1 MEQSAFL
8 SIIRTDATLRF
19 RLDLPDGP
27 LAGGQEHNTDL
38 SGETKERLRRLVQS
52 ASQSMQ
58 GVVSSTQALASVAPD
73 FKRQTTR
80 LSAVNDALLALGRFL
95 FDSLLPTPLQEALRR
110 LDSPLLLSTNTPD
123 IPWELM
129 FDASTKPGRHI
140 CQMTA
145 TGRISS
151 TGRER
156 DLFPRM
162 APLPERPTRKLGKR
176 EPQGLSVLFLVN
188 PTGERPGAEEEI
200 ATLCT
205 SLPESI
211 SRIILYR
218 QQANQLEMRM
228 RIGAE
233 SPHIIHYAGPLPIL
247 SGGGEPV
254 LALAGNSRL
263 DSAAIEPLLQVL
275 PKRPL
280 VFLSYYDEERQLR
293 AGTSA
298 LSQQERDEATE
309 RLAAALLNA
318 GAGAV
323 VALRWPINTFRTREF
338 VSLFYQDV
346 ADGVTLGE
354 ALRRTRLA
362 MAQHYIDDTSWASF
376 VLFGDP
382 TQRLVSA
389 SLANKERSVEP
400 HYDVFD
406 DSHLMAPLLPSSNTP
421 DRRFLRAVLELAL
434 GEARRMHKD
443 YLGTPHLFIALTKL
457 DGGCTQDALRSLGF
471 SPKQVR
477 DVIRLALGS
486 GKATMDTPI
495 LPTRRC
501 KEILHTAELNAAN
514 AASSLVD
521 ERAIAQAVLSEGDGV
536 THELLTK
543 LGINPSQLIDLI
555 LQSTAHALLELVP
568 TAGAN
573 PEVLPEEL
581 PGAINPDHPGK
592 GGNSVLERLGRD
604 LTKQASNKQL
614 TPLIGRD
621 KEIRLLM
628 QTLML
633 KDRNNPILIG
643 DSGVGKTTIVGG
655 LAQRI
660 VDGKVPPELRGKRL
674 IELSA
679 SSLVAGTKY
688 RGEFEERLLKVLEEA
703 EGSGNI
709 ILFIDEMHLL
719 IGTGRAA
726 DGSID
731 AAGIL
736 KPALAGGRLRC
747 IGATTPQEYRLIE
760 KDAAME
766 RRLRPVLIEEPT
778 PDEALE
784 ILKGMRP
791 LYEQHHHATITDD
804 ALQAAVHLSEQ
815 YLPNLR
821 LPDKACSVLDEAC
834 SQARIACLEEQNA
847 ENELDDDDDN
857 EEEQPITPVINAPM
871 IAEVISYRT
880 GIPVRAPGREERDRL
895 LSLDNRLRGRV
906 IGQDEAINRVAQA
919 IQVARAG
926 LKPRNRPAGV
936 FMFLGPTGVGKTELA
951 RALAAEVF
959 GSDEHLIRVDMSEYM
974 EKHAVSRMIG
984 APPGY
989 VGHDQEGQLTG
1000 KLRRRPHCVV
1010 LLDELEKA
1018 HPEVF
1023 DLFLQV
1029 FDAGRLTDAQGH
1041 TVDAQHAIWI
1051 MTSNVGTDM
1060 LGRSMQVGFRSKKE
1074 TQEESQRDRLF
1085 ERLRQTFRP
1094 EFLNRIDDVIIFH
1107 PLDEEQAHEITR
1119 LQMNELAGRLL
1130 DQGLILHTDDSAIDL
1145 LCKEGFSATQGAR
1158 PLRRVIEKLLTVPL
1172 SMRILLAD
1180 IPENGE
1186 VHVSAQNGKLEIDIR
1201 EPEPSL
1207 LPTLDD
1213 EEETAEVDVVNSI
1226 SADLDGGPITYVQ

>member
-8 SIIRTDATLRF
+8 SIVRTDATYRF

-27 LAGGQEHNTDL
+27 IAGGQEYNTDL
-38 SGETKERLRRLVQS
+38 SVETRERLRRLLQS

-58 GVVSSTQALASVAPD
+58 GIVSSTQAMASVAPD
-73 FKRQTTR
+73 FKRQTSR
-80 LSAVNDALLALGRFL
+80 LSAVNDALLSLGRFL
-95 FDSLLPTPLQEALRR
+95 FESVLPAPLQEALRH
-110 LDSPLLLSTNTPD
+110 LDSPLLFSTNTPD

-129 FDASTKPGRHI
+129 FDASSKPGRHI
-140 CQMTA
+140 CQVIA
-145 TGRISS
+145 TGRVTS

-156 DLFPRM
+156 ELFPRM
-162 APLPERPTRKLGKR
+162 APLPERPTRKLNKR
-176 EPQGLSVLFLVN
+176 EAQGLSVLFLVN
-188 PTGERPGAEEEI
+188 PTSERPGAEEEI

-233 SPHIIHYAGPLPIL
+233 TPHVIHYAGPLPLL
-247 SGGGEPV
+247 SASGEPV

-263 DSAAIEPLLQVL
+263 DGGAIEQLFQTL

-293 AGTSA
+293 AGTSS
-298 LSQQERDEATE
+298 LGQQERDEASE

-323 VALRWPINTFRTREF
+323 VAMRWPINTFRTREF
-338 VSLFYQDV
+338 VSLFYEDV

-354 ALRRTRLA
+354 ALRRARMTL
-362 MAQHYIDDTSWASF
+362 AQHYVDDTSWATF
-376 VLFGDP
+376 VLYGDP
-382 TQRLVSA
+382 NQRLVST
-389 SLANKERSVEP
+389 SLANKERSIEP
-400 HYDVFD
+400 HYDLFD
-406 DSHLMAPLLPSSNTP
+406 DSHIMAPILPSANTP
-421 DRRFLRAVLELAL
+421 DRRFRRAVLELAL

-457 DGGCTQDALRSLGF
+457 DGGCTQDALRTLGF

-486 GKATMDTPI
+486 GKATIDTPI

-501 KEILHTAELNAAN
+501 KEILQTAERNALNAG
-514 AASSLVD
+514 SSIVD

-543 LGINPSQLIDLI
+543 LGINPAHLIDLI
-555 LQSTAHALLELVP
+555 MQSSARALLELVP
-568 TAGAN
+568 SAGAS
-573 PEVLPEEL
+573 PEVVPEEI
-581 PGAINPDHPGK
+581 PGALGADNGGK

-604 LTKQASNKQL
+604 LTRQATNKQL

-621 KEIRLLM
+621 TEIRLLM

-766 RRLRPVLIEEPT
+766 RRLRPILIEEPS
-778 PDEALE
+778 PEEALE

-804 ALQAAVHLSEQ
+804 ALQAAVNLSEQ

-834 SQARIACLEEQNA
+834 SQARISCLEEQEA
-847 ENELDDDDDN
+847 MEQDQSDVH
-857 EEEQPITPVINAPM
+857 EEQPISPVITAPM

-895 LSLDNRLRGRV
+895 LSLETRLKGRV
-906 IGQDEAINRVAQA
+906 IGQNEAVNRVAQA

-951 RALAAEVF
+951 RALAAEIF

-1060 LGRSMQVGFRSKKE
+1060 LGRSMHVGFRSGKE
-1074 TQEESQRDRLF
+1074 AQEESQRDKLW

-1107 PLDEEQAHEITR
+1107 SLDQDQAHQITR
-1119 LQMNELAGRLL
+1119 LQMNELASRLL
-1130 DQGLILHTDDSAIDL
+1130 DQGLILHTDESAIDL
-1145 LCKEGFSATQGAR
+1145 LCKEGFSTTQGAR

-1180 IPENGE
+1180 IPQNGE
-1186 VHVSAQNGKLEIDIR
+1186 VHVSAVDGKLTIDIR
-1201 EPEPSL
+1201 EGEPVL
-1207 LPTLDD
+1207 LTPLE
-1213 EEETAEVDVVNSI
+1213 EEETAEIDSI
-1226 SADLDGGPITYVQ
+1226 ESGRIDSGPITYVQ

>member
-1 MEQSAFL
+1 M
-8 SIIRTDATLRF
+8 RKM
-19 RLDLPDGP
+19 G
-27 LAGGQEHNTDL
+27 
-38 SGETKERLRRLVQS
+38 RRD
-52 ASQSMQ
+52 
-58 GVVSSTQALASVAPD
+58 T
-73 FKRQTTR
+73 
-80 LSAVNDALLALGRFL
+80 
-95 FDSLLPTPLQEALRR
+95 
-110 LDSPLLLSTNTPD
+110 
-123 IPWELM
+123 
-129 FDASTKPGRHI
+129 
-140 CQMTA
+140 
-145 TGRISS
+145 
-151 TGRER
+151 
-156 DLFPRM
+156 
-162 APLPERPTRKLGKR
+162 
-176 EPQGLSVLFLVN
+176 QGLSVLFLVN
-188 PTGERPGAEEEI
+188 PTGERASAEEEV
-200 ATLCT
+200 ASLCT
-205 SLPESI
+205 TLPESV

-228 RIGAE
+228 RINAE
-233 SPHIIHYAGPLPIL
+233 MPHVLHYAGPLPL
-247 SGGGEPV
+247 TTNAGDPV

-263 DSAAIEPLLQVL
+263 DSNAVEQILQPL

-280 VFLSYYDEERQLR
+280 IFLSCVEDERSGRSGVNGQ
-293 AGTSA
+293 
-298 LSQQERDEATE
+298 SQQDRDELME
-309 RLAAALLNA
+309 RLVGNLLKA
-318 GAGAV
+318 GAGSV
-323 VALRWPINTFRTREF
+323 LVLRWPVSMQRISEF
-338 VSLFYQDV
+338 ASLFYQDV
-346 ADGVTLGE
+346 VDGVELGE
-354 ALRRTRLA
+354 ALRRARVT
-362 MAQHYIDDTSWASF
+362 MAQHYIDDTSWMSF
-376 VLFGDP
+376 TLYGDP
-382 TQRLVSA
+382 MQRLVA
-389 SLANKERSVEP
+389 SSLSEKERPIEP
-400 HYDVFD
+400 RLDPFEDTHI
-406 DSHLMAPLLPSSNTP
+406 MAPILPSAGTP

-443 YLGTPHLFIALTKL
+443 YLGTPHLFISLTKL

-477 DVIRLALGS
+477 DVIRLALGN
-486 GKATMDTPI
+486 GKATSDTTI

-501 KEILHTAELNAAN
+501 KEILQTAERNATDAG
-514 AASSLVD
+514 SSAVD
-521 ERAIAQAVLSEGDGV
+521 ERSVAQAVLSEGDGV

-543 LGINPSQLIDLI
+543 LGINPAQLSELI
-555 LQSTAHALLELVP
+555 MASNARALLELVP
-568 TAGAN
+568 SVGAS
-573 PEVLPEEL
+573 PEVIQEEL
-581 PGAINPDHPGK
+581 PGAIGHESSGTK
-592 GGNSVLERLGRD
+592 GAGSSVLERLGRD

-614 TPLIGRD
+614 TPLIGRN

-703 EGSGNI
+703 EGDGSI

-747 IGATTPQEYRLIE
+747 IGATTPQEYRTIE

-766 RRLRPVLIEEPT
+766 RRLRPIQIEEASPE
-778 PDEALE
+778 EALS
-784 ILKGMRP
+784 ILTGMRE
-791 LYEQHHHATITDD
+791 LYEQHHHATITDE
-804 ALQAAVHLSEQ
+804 ALQASVNLSIQ

-834 SQARIACLEEQNA
+834 SQARVFSVEMEDPDTSD
-847 ENELDDDDDN
+847 EPDH
-857 EEEQPITPVINAPM
+857 PVIDASM
-871 IAEVISYRT
+871 IAEVISART
-880 GIPVRAPGREERDRL
+880 GIPVKAPGREERDRL
-895 LSLDNRLRGRV
+895 LSLDARLKSRV
-906 IGQDEAINRVAQA
+906 IGQDEAISRVAQA

-926 LKPRNRPAGV
+926 LKPRNRPSGV

-974 EKHAVSRMIG
+974 EKHAVSRMVG

-989 VGHDQEGQLTG
+989 VGYDQEGQLTG

-1010 LLDELEKA
+1010 LLDEVEKA

-1060 LGRSMQVGFRSKKE
+1060 LGRSMPSGFRASMKG
-1074 TQEESQRDRLF
+1074 TAEEMQRDRIM
-1085 ERLRQTFRP
+1085 ERLRDTFRP
-1094 EFLNRIDDVIIFH
+1094 EFLNRIDDIVIFH
-1107 PLDEEQAHEITR
+1107 PLDQEQVRSIAR
-1119 LQMNELAGRLL
+1119 LQLNELAARLL
-1130 DQGLILHTDDSAIDL
+1130 DQGLILHADDSVIDL
-1145 LCKEGFSATQGAR
+1145 LCKEGFSQTQGAR
-1158 PLRRVIEKLLTVPL
+1158 PLRRAIERLLTVPL
-1172 SMRILLAD
+1172 SLRILLAN

-1186 VHVSAQNGKLEIDIR
+1186 VHVSAVNGKLEIDIR
-1201 EPEPSL
+1201 EPR
-1207 LPTLDD
+1207 TCD
-1213 EEETAEVDVVNSI
+1213 AEVEEVVEE
-1226 SADLDGGPITYVQ
+1226 SAVDAEVSAG

>member
-1 MEQSAFL
+1 MEQAALL
-8 SIIRTDATLRF
+8 SIIRTDTHYRF

-27 LAGGQEHNTDL
+27 AGQEYNSEL
-38 SGETKERLRRLVQS
+38 STETLTRLRRSLQS
-52 ASQSMQ
+52 AAQSMQ
-58 GVVSSTQALASVAPD
+58 ALAVMEV
-73 FKRQTTR
+73 KRQTTK
-80 LSAVNDALLALGRFL
+80 LGAVNDSLLTLGRFL
-95 FDSLLPTPLQEALRR
+95 FESLLPTPLQESLRR
-110 LDSPLLLSTNTPD
+110 LDSSLLLSTNTPD

-129 FDASTKPGRHI
+129 FDNGARPGRYLCNTLGI
-140 CQMTA
+140 
-145 TGRISS
+145 GRVLSS
-151 TGRER
+151 ANRER
-156 DLFPRM
+156 PTLG
-162 APLPERPTRKLGKR
+162 ERPTRRMGRR
-176 EPQGLSVLFLVN
+176 EAQGLSVLFLVN
-188 PTGERPGAEEEI
+188 PTGERPGAEEEV
-200 ATLCT
+200 ASLCT
-205 SLPESI
+205 TLPESV

-228 RIGAE
+228 RVSSD
-233 SPHIIHYAGPLPIL
+233 SPQVLHYAGPLPL
-247 SGGGEPV
+247 TQGNGDPV
-254 LALAGNSRL
+254 LALSGNSRL
-263 DSAAIEPLLQVL
+263 DNGAVEQLFQSL
-275 PKRPL
+275 PRRPL
-280 VFLSYYDEERQLR
+280 VFLSCLEEERVGR
-293 AGTSA
+293 AGTNGSG
-298 LSQQERDEATE
+298 QQEHDEVME
-309 RLAAALLNA
+309 REAGTLLAA

-323 VALRWPINTFRTREF
+323 VALRWPVSTQRVSEF
-338 VSLFYQDV
+338 AALFYQDV

-354 ALRRTRLA
+354 ALRRARIT
-362 MAQHYIDDTSWASF
+362 MAQHYIDDTSWMSF
-376 VLFGDP
+376 VLYGDP
-382 TQRLVSA
+382 LQRLVTSA
-389 SLANKERSVEP
+389 LSSKERPIEP
-400 HYDVFD
+400 RLDPFD
-406 DSHLMAPLLPSSNTP
+406 DSHIMAPMLSSTGTP

-457 DGGCTQDALRSLGF
+457 DGGCTQDALRNLGF

-486 GKATMDTPI
+486 GKATSDTTI

-501 KEILHTAELNAAN
+501 KEILQTAERTAAN
-514 AASSLVD
+514 AGSATVD
-521 ERAIAQAVLSEGDGV
+521 ERSIAQAVLSENDGV
-536 THELLTK
+536 THELLMK
-543 LGINPSQLIDLI
+543 LGINPTQLIELI
-555 LQSTAHALLELVP
+555 MSSTARALLELVP
-568 TAGAN
+568 SVGAS
-573 PEVLPEEL
+573 PEVVPEEL
-581 PGAINPDHPGK
+581 PGALGADGPIGAK
-592 GGNSVLERLGRD
+592 GGGNSVLERLGRD
-604 LTKQASNKQL
+604 LTKQASTKQL

-660 VDGKVPPELRGKRL
+660 VDGKVPPELRDKRL

-747 IGATTPQEYRLIE
+747 IGATTPQEYRTIE

-766 RRLRPVLIEEPT
+766 RRLRPILIEEPSQE
-778 PDEALE
+778 EALT
-784 ILKGMRP
+784 ILTGMRE

-804 ALQAAVHLSEQ
+804 ALQAAVNLSVQ

-834 SQARIACLEEQNA
+834 SQARVFSV
-847 ENELDDDDDN
+847 ENEPSSSGKT
-857 EEEQPITPVINAPM
+857 EEIDHPVISAPM

-880 GIPVRAPGREERDRL
+880 GIPVKAPGREERDRL
-895 LSLDNRLRGRV
+895 LTLDARLRARV
-906 IGQDEAINRVAQA
+906 IGQDEAVSRVAQA

-951 RALAAEVF
+951 RALASEVF

-974 EKHAVSRMIG
+974 EKHAVSRMVG

-989 VGHDQEGQLTG
+989 VGYDQEGQLTG

-1010 LLDELEKA
+1010 LLDEVEKA

-1051 MTSNVGTDM
+1051 MTSNVGTEM
-1060 LGRSMQVGFRSKKE
+1060 LGRSMPSGFRASMKG
-1074 TQEESQRDRLF
+1074 TGEEMQRDRLMD
-1085 ERLRQTFRP
+1085 RLRETFRP
-1094 EFLNRIDDVIIFH
+1094 EFLNRIDDVVIFH
-1107 PLDEEQAHEITR
+1107 PLEPQQVRAIAL
-1119 LQMNELAGRLL
+1119 LQLNELAARLL
-1130 DQGLILHTDDSAIDL
+1130 DQGLTLHAEDSAVDL
-1145 LCKEGFSATQGAR
+1145 LCKEGFSQTQGAR
-1158 PLRRVIEKLLTVPL
+1158 PLRRSIERLLTVPL
-1172 SMRILLAD
+1172 SMRILLAN
-1180 IPENGE
+1180 IPEHGE
-1186 VHVSAQNGKLEIDIR
+1186 VHVSAVDGKLDIDIR
-1201 EPEPSL
+1201 EPCPVV
-1207 LPTLDD
+1207 
-1213 EEETAEVDVVNSI
+1213 EEEEEPVLDTEVN
-1226 SADLDGGPITYVQ
+1226 AG

>member
-1 MEQSAFL
+1 MEQAALL
-8 SIIRTDATLRF
+8 SIVRTDTHYRF

-27 LAGGQEHNTDL
+27 AGQEYSSEL
-38 SGETKERLRRLVQS
+38 STETRERLRRALQS
-52 ASQSMQ
+52 AAQSMH
-58 GVVSSTQALASVAPD
+58 TLATMEV
-73 FKRQTTR
+73 KRQTTK
-80 LSAVNDALLALGRFL
+80 LGAVNDSLLTLGRFL
-95 FDSLLPTPLQEALRR
+95 FESMLPVPLQDALCR
-110 LDSPLLLSTNTPD
+110 LDTSLILSTNTPD
-123 IPWELM
+123 LPWELM
-129 FDASTKPGRHI
+129 FDNGARPGRYLCHTLA
-140 CQMTA
+140 M
-145 TGRISS
+145 GRILHLAN
-151 TGRER
+151 RER
-156 DLFPRM
+156 EPR
-162 APLPERPTRKLGKR
+162 PTLPERPIRKIGRR
-176 EPQGLSVLFLVN
+176 EAQGLSVLFLVN
-188 PTGERPGAEEEI
+188 PTRERPGAEEEV
-200 ATLCT
+200 ASLCT
-205 SLPESI
+205 TLPESV

-228 RIGAE
+228 RISTE
-233 SPHIIHYAGPLPIL
+233 SPHVLHYSGPLPL
-247 SGGGEPV
+247 TQDGDPV
-254 LALAGNSRL
+254 LALSGNSRL
-263 DSAAIEPLLQVL
+263 DSGAIEQLFQSL

-280 VFLSYYDEERQLR
+280 VFLSCQEDER
-293 AGTSA
+293 ASRTGTNA
-298 LSQQERDEATE
+298 HNQQEHDEVME
-309 RLAAALLNA
+309 RGAGALLAA

-323 VALRWPINTFRTREF
+323 VALRWPVSMQRVSEF
-338 VSLFYQDV
+338 AALFYQDV

-354 ALRRTRLA
+354 ALRRARIT
-362 MAQHYIDDTSWASF
+362 MAQHYIDDTSWMSF
-376 VLFGDP
+376 VLYGDP
-382 TQRLVSA
+382 LQRLVTSTL
-389 SLANKERSVEP
+389 SSKERPIEP
-400 HYDVFD
+400 RLDPFD
-406 DSHLMAPLLPSSNTP
+406 DSHIMAPMLSSSGAP

-457 DGGCTQDALRSLGF
+457 DGGCTQDALRNLGF

-486 GKATMDTPI
+486 GKATSDTTI

-501 KEILHTAELNAAN
+501 KEILQTAERTAAN
-514 AASSLVD
+514 MGSVSVD
-521 ERAIAQAVLSEGDGV
+521 ERSIAQAVLSENDGV
-536 THELLTK
+536 THELLMK
-543 LGINPSQLIDLI
+543 LGVNPTQLIELI
-555 LQSTAHALLELVP
+555 MSSTARALLELVP
-568 TAGAN
+568 SVGVS
-573 PEVLPEEL
+573 PEVVPEEL
-581 PGAINPDHPGK
+581 PGAIAPDGSVVAK
-592 GGNSVLERLGRD
+592 GGSNSVLERLGRD
-604 LTKQASNKQL
+604 LTKQASTKQL

-660 VDGKVPPELRGKRL
+660 VDGKVPPELRDKRL

-726 DGSID
+726 EGSID

-736 KPALAGGRLRC
+736 RPALAGGRLRC
-747 IGATTPQEYRLIE
+747 IGATTPQEYRTIE

-766 RRLRPVLIEEPT
+766 RRLRPVLIEEPSSE
-778 PDEALE
+778 EALT
-784 ILKGMRP
+784 ILTGMRE
-791 LYEQHHHATITDD
+791 LYEQHHHATITDE
-804 ALQAAVHLSEQ
+804 ALQAAVNLSVQ

-834 SQARIACLEEQNA
+834 SQARVFSV
-847 ENELDDDDDN
+847 ENEASDLDGT
-857 EEEQPITPVINAPM
+857 EEIDHPVITAPM

-880 GIPVRAPGREERDRL
+880 GIPVKAPGREERDRL
-895 LSLDNRLRGRV
+895 LSLDARLRARV
-906 IGQDEAINRVAQA
+906 IGQDEAISRVAQA

-974 EKHAVSRMIG
+974 EKHAVSRMVG

-989 VGHDQEGQLTG
+989 VGYDQEGQLTG

-1010 LLDELEKA
+1010 LLDEVEKA

-1051 MTSNVGTDM
+1051 MTSNVGTEM
-1060 LGRSMQVGFRSKKE
+1060 LGRSMPSGFRASMKG
-1074 TQEESQRDRLF
+1074 TGEEMQRDRLMD
-1085 ERLRQTFRP
+1085 RLRETFRP
-1094 EFLNRIDDVIIFH
+1094 EFLNRIDDIVIFH
-1107 PLDEEQAHEITR
+1107 PLEPQQVRSIAV
-1119 LQMNELAGRLL
+1119 LQLNELAARLL
-1130 DQGLILHTDDSAIDL
+1130 DQGLTLHADDSAVAL
-1145 LCKEGFSATQGAR
+1145 LCKEGFSQTQGAR
-1158 PLRRVIEKLLTVPL
+1158 PLRRAIERLLTVPL
-1172 SMRILLAD
+1172 SMRILLAN
-1180 IPENGE
+1180 IPEHGE
-1186 VHVSAQNGKLEIDIR
+1186 LHVSAVDGKLEIDIR
-1201 EPEPSL
+1201 EPPGL
-1207 LPTLDD
+1207 MV
-1213 EEETAEVDVVNSI
+1213 EEEPE
-1226 SADLDGGPITYVQ
+1226 LDAS

>member
-1 MEQSAFL
+1 MEQAALL
-8 SIIRTDATLRF
+8 SIIRTDTHYRF

-27 LAGGQEHNTDL
+27 AGQEYNSEL
-38 SGETKERLRRLVQS
+38 STETLTRLRRSLQS
-52 ASQSMQ
+52 AAQSMQ
-58 GVVSSTQALASVAPD
+58 ALAVMEV
-73 FKRQTTR
+73 KRQTTK
-80 LSAVNDALLALGRFL
+80 LGAVNDSLLTLGRFL
-95 FDSLLPTPLQEALRR
+95 FESLLPAPLQESLRR
-110 LDSPLLLSTNTPD
+110 LDSSLLLSTNTPD

-129 FDASTKPGRHI
+129 FDNGARPGRYL
-140 CQMTA
+140 CNMLG
-145 TGRISS
+145 TGRVLSS
-151 TGRER
+151 ASRER
-156 DLFPRM
+156 PTLG
-162 APLPERPTRKLGKR
+162 ERPTRRMGRR
-176 EPQGLSVLFLVN
+176 EAQGLSVLFLVN
-188 PTGERPGAEEEI
+188 PTGERPGAEEEV
-200 ATLCT
+200 ASLCT
-205 SLPESI
+205 TLPESV

-228 RIGAE
+228 RVGSD
-233 SPHIIHYAGPLPIL
+233 SPHVLHYAGPLPL
-247 SGGGEPV
+247 TQGNGDPV
-254 LALAGNSRL
+254 LALSGNSRL
-263 DSAAIEPLLQVL
+263 DSGAVEQLFQSL
-275 PKRPL
+275 PRRPL
-280 VFLSYYDEERQLR
+280 VFLSCQEDERGSR
-293 AGTSA
+293 AGA
-298 LSQQERDEATE
+298 NGQGQQEHDEVME
-309 RLAAALLNA
+309 REAGSLLAA

-323 VALRWPINTFRTREF
+323 VALRWPVSTQRVSEF
-338 VSLFYQDV
+338 AALFYQDV

-354 ALRRTRLA
+354 ALRRARIT
-362 MAQHYIDDTSWASF
+362 MAQHYIDDTSWMSF
-376 VLFGDP
+376 VLYGDP
-382 TQRLVSA
+382 LQRLVTSA
-389 SLANKERSVEP
+389 LSSKERPIEP
-400 HYDVFD
+400 RLDPFD
-406 DSHLMAPLLPSSNTP
+406 DSHIMAPMLSSSGTP
-421 DRRFLRAVLELAL
+421 DRRFLRAVLELSL

-457 DGGCTQDALRSLGF
+457 DGGCTQDALRNLGF

-486 GKATMDTPI
+486 GKATSDTTI

-501 KEILHTAELNAAN
+501 KEILQTAERT
-514 AASSLVD
+514 AASAGSASAGSATVD
-521 ERAIAQAVLSEGDGV
+521 ERSIAQAVLSENDGV
-536 THELLTK
+536 THELLMK
-543 LGINPSQLIDLI
+543 LGINPTQLIELI
-555 LQSTAHALLELVP
+555 MSSSARALLELVP
-568 TAGAN
+568 SVGAS
-573 PEVLPEEL
+573 PEVVPEEL
-581 PGAINPDHPGK
+581 PGALGADGPIGAK
-592 GGNSVLERLGRD
+592 GGGNSVLERLGRD
-604 LTKQASNKQL
+604 LTKQASTKQL

-660 VDGKVPPELRGKRL
+660 VDGKVPPELRDKRL

-747 IGATTPQEYRLIE
+747 IGATTPQEYRTIE

-766 RRLRPVLIEEPT
+766 RRLRPILIEEPSLE
-778 PDEALE
+778 EALT
-784 ILKGMRP
+784 ILTGMRE

-804 ALQAAVHLSEQ
+804 ALQAAVNLSVQ

-834 SQARIACLEEQNA
+834 SQARVFSV
-847 ENELDDDDDN
+847 ENEPSSSGKT
-857 EEEQPITPVINAPM
+857 EEIDHPVISAPM

-880 GIPVRAPGREERDRL
+880 GIPVKAPGREERDRL
-895 LSLDNRLRGRV
+895 LTLDARLRARV
-906 IGQDEAINRVAQA
+906 IGQDEAVSRVAQA

-959 GSDEHLIRVDMSEYM
+959 GSDDHLIRVDMSEYM
-974 EKHAVSRMIG
+974 EKHAVSRMVG

-989 VGHDQEGQLTG
+989 VGYDQEGQLTG

-1010 LLDELEKA
+1010 LLDEVEKA

-1051 MTSNVGTDM
+1051 MTSNVGTEM
-1060 LGRSMQVGFRSKKE
+1060 LGRSMPSGFRASMKG
-1074 TQEESQRDRLF
+1074 TGEEMQRDRLMD
-1085 ERLRQTFRP
+1085 RLRETFRP
-1094 EFLNRIDDVIIFH
+1094 EFLNRIDDVVIFH
-1107 PLDEEQAHEITR
+1107 PLEPQQVRSIAL
-1119 LQMNELAGRLL
+1119 LQLNDLAARLL
-1130 DQGLILHTDDSAIDL
+1130 DQGLTLHAEDSAVDL
-1145 LCKEGFSATQGAR
+1145 LCKEGFSQTQGAR
-1158 PLRRVIEKLLTVPL
+1158 PLRRSIERLLTVPL
-1172 SMRILLAD
+1172 SMRILLAN
-1180 IPENGE
+1180 IPEHGE
-1186 VHVSAQNGKLEIDIR
+1186 VHVSAVDGKLEIDIR
-1201 EPEPSL
+1201 EPCPVV
-1207 LPTLDD
+1207 
-1213 EEETAEVDVVNSI
+1213 EEEEPVLDTEV
-1226 SADLDGGPITYVQ
+1226 SAG

>member
-1 MEQSAFL
+1 MEQPALL
-8 SIIRTDATLRF
+8 SIVRTDTNYQF
-19 RLDLPDGP
+19 RLDLPDGQAP
-27 LAGGQEHNTDL
+27 IGQEYSLDL
-38 SGETKERLRRLVQS
+38 TVEKRERLRRAQ
-52 ASQSMQ
+52 QSMI
-58 GVVSSTQALASVAPD
+58 QATRAMAID
-73 FKRQTTR
+73 AKRQTAK
-80 LSAVNDALLALGRFL
+80 LSAAHDAVLSLGRFL
-95 FDSLLPTPLQEALRR
+95 FEALLPVPLQEALRR
-110 LDSPLLLSTNTPD
+110 LDSALVLSTNTPD

-129 FDASTKPGRHI
+129 FDNSTKPGRYLCHAMSMGRLPHDSQGQRELLQRSPFPDRPSRKPGRRET
-140 CQMTA
+140 QM
-145 TGRISS
+145 
-151 TGRER
+151 
-156 DLFPRM
+156 
-162 APLPERPTRKLGKR
+162 
-176 EPQGLSVLFLVN
+176 LSILFLVN
-188 PTGERPGAEEEI
+188 PTGERPGTEEEV

-205 SLPESI
+205 TLPESI

-228 RIGAE
+228 RIGTEAL
-233 SPHIIHYAGPLPIL
+233 HVVHYAGPLPL
-247 SGGGEPV
+247 TTGTGEPV
-254 LALAGNSRL
+254 LLLAGNSRL
-263 DSAAIEPLLQVL
+263 DTNAVEQLFQPLS
-275 PKRPL
+275 KRPL
-280 VFLSYYDEERQLR
+280 VFLSFNEEGRL
-293 AGTSA
+293 GGNTPN
-298 LSQQERDEATE
+298 QQERDELME
-309 RLAAALLNA
+309 RLAGDLLEA
-318 GAGAV
+318 GAGSV
-323 VALRWPINTFRTREF
+323 LALRWPLSTQRASEF
-338 VSLFYQDV
+338 ATLFYQDI
-346 ADGVTLGE
+346 ADGVTLGD
-354 ALRRTRLA
+354 AMRRARVV
-362 MAQHYIDDTSWASF
+362 MAQHHNHDMSWMSF
-376 VLFGDP
+376 VLYGDP
-382 TQRLVSA
+382 TQCLVTS
-389 SLANKERSVEP
+389 SLSNKERPIEP
-400 HYDVFD
+400 RLDPFD
-406 DSHLMAPLLPSSNTP
+406 ESHIVSPILSSGNAP
-421 DRRFLRAVLELAL
+421 DRRFLRTMLELAL

-457 DGGCTQDALRSLGF
+457 DGGCTQDALRTLGF

-486 GKATMDTPI
+486 GKATNDTPI

-501 KEILHTAELNAAN
+501 KEILQTAERNALGAG
-514 AASSLVD
+514 SSIVD

-543 LGINPSQLIDLI
+543 VGISPSQLIELI
-555 LQSTAHALLELVP
+555 MSSTARALLELAPSV
-568 TAGAN
+568 GAN
-573 PEVLPEEL
+573 VEIVQDEL
-581 PGAINPDHPGK
+581 SGAINPDNLTK
-592 GGNSVLERLGRD
+592 SGNSVLERLGRD
-604 LTKQASNKQL
+604 LTKQAGTRLL

-660 VDGKVPPELRGKRL
+660 IEGKVPPELRGKRL

-703 EGSGNI
+703 EGNGNI

-766 RRLRPVLIEEPT
+766 RRLRPILIEEPSAE
-778 PDEALE
+778 EALA
-784 ILKGMRP
+784 ILTGMRD
-791 LYEQHHHATITDD
+791 LYEQHHHATITDE
-804 ALQAAVHLSEQ
+804 ALQAAVHLSVQ

-834 SQARIACLEEQNA
+834 SQARVFSV
-847 ENELDDDDDN
+847 ENETQEQDDRN
-857 EEEQPITPVINAPM
+857 EIGVSPVITASM
-871 IAEVISYRT
+871 IADVISHRT

-895 LSLDNRLRGRV
+895 LSLDVRLKTRV
-906 IGQDEAINRVAQA
+906 IGQDEAISRVSQA

-926 LKPRNRPAGV
+926 LKPRNRPVGV

-974 EKHAVSRMIG
+974 EKHAVSRMVG

-989 VGHDQEGQLTG
+989 VGYDQEGQLTG

-1041 TVDAQHAIWI
+1041 TIDAQHAIWI
-1051 MTSNVGTDM
+1051 MTSNVGTEM
-1060 LGRSMQVGFRSKKE
+1060 LGRSMPSGFRASMKG
-1074 TQEESQRDRLF
+1074 TAEEMQRDRLM

-1094 EFLNRIDDVIIFH
+1094 EFLNRIDDVVIFH
-1107 PLDEEQAHEITR
+1107 PLEPEQARAITR
-1119 LQMNELAGRLL
+1119 LQMNELGGRLL
-1130 DQGLILHTDDSAIDL
+1130 EQGLVLHAEESAIDL
-1145 LCKEGFSATQGAR
+1145 LCKEGFSQTQGAR
-1158 PLRRVIEKLLTVPL
+1158 PLRRVIERLLTVPL
-1172 SMRILLAD
+1172 SLRILLAD
-1180 IPENGE
+1180 IPEHGM
-1186 VHVSAQNGKLEIDIR
+1186 VHVSAVDGKLKIDIR
-1201 EPEPSL
+1201 DPMIQEAAVVV
-1207 LPTLDD
+1207 D
-1213 EEETAEVDVVNSI
+1213 ADVVVD
-1226 SADLDGGPITYVQ
+1226 AELEAGVVVDAELEAG

>member
-1 MEQSAFL
+1 MEQPAL
-8 SIIRTDATLRF
+8 LTIIRTDTNYQF
-19 RLDLPDGP
+19 HLDLPDGQ
-27 LAGGQEHNTDL
+27 AGQEYSTDL
-38 SGETKERLRRLVQS
+38 TVEIRERLRRAVQS
-52 ASQSMQ
+52 AIQSMQ
-58 GVVSSTQALASVAPD
+58 MVAMTD
-73 FKRQTTR
+73 VRRQTMK
-80 LSAVNDALLALGRFL
+80 LSAVNDALLTLGRFL
-95 FDSLLPTPLQEALRR
+95 FESVLPLSLQDLLRR
-110 LDSPLLLSTNTPD
+110 LDIPLIISTNTPE

-129 FDASTKPGRHI
+129 FDNATKPGRFL
-140 CQMTA
+140 CQSISI
-145 TGRISS
+145 GRLAQGS
-151 TGRER
+151 RELAQYGSMSDR
-156 DLFPRM
+156 GM
-162 APLPERPTRKLGKR
+162 RKLGKR
-176 EPQGLSVLFLVN
+176 DVQGLSVLFLVN
-188 PTGERPGAEEEI
+188 PTGERPSAEEEVV
-200 ATLCT
+200 ALCT

-211 SRIILYR
+211 GRSILYR

-228 RIGAE
+228 HISAE
-233 SPHIIHYAGPLPIL
+233 PLHVLHYAGPLPL
-247 SGGGEPV
+247 VSGGEKPQ

-263 DSAAIEPLLQVL
+263 DEDTFEQLFHTL
-275 PKRPL
+275 PRRPL
-280 VFLSYYDEERQLR
+280 VFLSFHEDERVPSGR
-293 AGTSA
+293 GSSSP
-298 LSQQERDEATE
+298 SQQERDEAIE
-309 RLAAALLNA
+309 QLVANLMSA

-323 VALRWPINTFRTREF
+323 LTMRWPINIQRAREF
-338 VSLFYQDV
+338 AALFYQDV

-354 ALRRTRLA
+354 AVRRTRVM
-362 MAQHYIDDTSWASF
+362 MAQHYADDSSWMSF
-376 VLFGDP
+376 VLYGDP
-382 TQRLVSA
+382 TQRLIVS
-389 SLANKERSVEP
+389 SLSTKERPIEP
-400 HYDVFD
+400 HFDPFD
-406 DSHLMAPLLPSSNTP
+406 DTHLMPSFLTAANAP
-421 DRRFLRAVLELAL
+421 DRRFLRAVLEIAL
-434 GEARRMHKD
+434 GEAKQMHKD

-486 GKATMDTPI
+486 GKATSDTPI

-501 KEILHTAELNAAN
+501 KEILQTAERNAMN
-514 AASSLVD
+514 AGSAAVD
-521 ERAIAQAVLSEGDGV
+521 ERAIAQAVLSESDGV
-536 THELLTK
+536 THELLEK
-543 LGINPSQLIDLI
+543 LGINSGQLIELMMASNAHSLI
-555 LQSTAHALLELVP
+555 ELVP
-568 TAGAN
+568 SASAN

-581 PGAINPDHPGK
+581 PGAIGPDGAMK
-592 GGNSVLERLGRD
+592 GGNSVLEKLGRD
-604 LTKQASNKQL
+604 LTKQASSGQL
-614 TPLIGRD
+614 TPLIGRE

-643 DSGVGKTTIVGG
+643 DSGVGKTTIIGG

-660 VDGKVPPELRGKRL
+660 VEGKVPQELRGKRL

-703 EGSGNI
+703 ENSGNV

-747 IGATTPQEYRLIE
+747 IGATTPQEYRAIE

-766 RRLRPVLIEEPT
+766 RRLRPVMIEEPS
-778 PDEALE
+778 PEEALK
-784 ILKGMRP
+784 ILEGMRS
-791 LYEQHHHATITDD
+791 LYEQHHHATITDE
-804 ALQAAVHLSEQ
+804 ALQASVHLSVQ

-834 SQARIACLEEQNA
+834 SQARVFSI
-847 ENELDDDDDN
+847 ENETHEHHDHT
-857 EEEQPITPVINAPM
+857 EIGTSPIITAPM
-871 IAEVISYRT
+871 IAEVISHRT

-895 LSLDNRLRGRV
+895 LTLDSRLRARV
-906 IGQDEAINRVAQA
+906 IGQDEAITRVAQA

-926 LKPRNRPAGV
+926 LKPRSRPVGV

-959 GSDEHLIRVDMSEYM
+959 GSDEHLIRIDMSEYM
-974 EKHAVSRMIG
+974 EKHAVSRMVG

-989 VGHDQEGQLTG
+989 VGYDQEGQLTG

-1060 LGRSMQVGFRSKKE
+1060 LGRSMPSGFRASIKG
-1074 TQEESQRDRLF
+1074 TAEEMQRERLL

-1094 EFLNRIDDVIIFH
+1094 EFLNRIDEVVIFH
-1107 PLDEEQAHEITR
+1107 PLDQDQAHAITR
-1119 LQMNELAGRLL
+1119 LQMNELALRLRE
-1130 DQGLILHTDDSAIDL
+1130 QGLTLHADESAIDL
-1145 LCKEGFSATQGAR
+1145 LCKEGFSQTQGAR
-1158 PLRRVIEKLLTVPL
+1158 PLRRVIERLLTVPL
-1172 SMRILLAD
+1172 SLRILLAN

-1186 VHVSAQNGKLEIDIR
+1186 VHVRAVDGKLEIDIR
-1201 EPEPSL
+1201 DPLAVKEIVTEM
-1207 LPTLDD
+1207 
-1213 EEETAEVDVVNSI
+1213 EAE
-1226 SADLDGGPITYVQ
+1226 AG